1 MTFYNQSLLAVKEGR
16 RLLEELGVPTR
27 RPNDFFCENVKTDT
41 HMNRIKDRLL
51 LEEKKMS
58 AFDLRKQRETNRK
71 FNKQVA
77 DLKKQEK
84 NQQTKHQ
91 IAEVGKLAK
100 GKGGSDS
107 VDKFLN
113 NKEPSQKGPKRLAM
127 VNHENSQRMIFVTN
141 ASVNLMQ
148 GLLLSSLEKFLFMF
162 ILYVY

>member
-1 MTFYNQSLLAVKEGR
+1 MG
-16 RLLEELGVPTR
+16 
-27 RPNDFFCENVKTDT
+27 
-41 HMNRIKDRLL
+41 
-51 LEEKKMS
+51 
-58 AFDLRKQRETNRK
+58 AFDLRKNRETNRK

-127 VNHENSQRMIFVTN
+127 DRKYGGNKKDAMQAKITDKKYVHNNFSILIF
-141 ASVNLMQ
+141 
-148 GLLLSSLEKFLFMF
+148 
-162 ILYVY
+162 Y